1 MELLSLFQSTHPRGV
16 RPRPFCASCTCCWFQ
31 STHPRGVRLI
41 LELLPFQLFI
51 VSIHAPA
58 WGATKRALQLFFK
71 RLRFQSTHP
80 RGVRP
85 KVTGKGQIYF
95 VFQST
100 HPRGVR
106 RLSAILRDALSDSF
120 NPRTRVGCDLPIS

>member
-58 WGATKRALQLFFK
+58 WGATRQ
-71 RLRFQSTHP
+71 RLMLARTLSLLQSTHP
-80 RGVRP
+80 RGVRHLSCRLMS
-85 KVTGKGQIYF
+85 G
-95 VFQST
+95 
-100 HPRGVR
+100 
-106 RLSAILRDALSDSF
+106 LSASF
-120 NPRTRVGCDLPIS
+120 NPRTRVGCDFFKLY